1 MSDEAVAETKPKRR
15 GRPPG
20 KTKVRPRHELTAAPV
35 DGDYGYLDITG
46 KDPAFNYVAMSAHDR
61 ERRGHHY
68 EPERWSE
75 NCAHPPW
82 VQFEESKRGQEVQVN
97 RQLTLM
103 KIPRERDNA
112 RKRRELETFRAAK
125 SGVAAAPNS
134 RGEFA
139 TVENQ
144 EERSIQT
151 HEFRVNHIY

>member
-1 MSDEAVAETKPKRR
+1 MPNEADSPVSKPKRR

-20 KTKVRPRHELTAAPV
+20 KARPRHELTAAPV
-35 DGDYGYLDITG
+35 DGDYGYLDIVG

-75 NCAHPPW
+75 NCARPPW
-82 VQFEESKRGQEVQVN
+82 ATFDETKRGQEVQIN

-112 RKRRELETFRAAK
+112 RKRRELESFRAAQN
-125 SGVAAAPNS
+125 GVS
-134 RGEFA
+134 QIGTQGEFA
-139 TVENQ
+139 SVEVTQ
-144 EERSIQT
+144 DKSVKT